1 VTDRRQWLRRNQAT
15 LLAYAMAIALFLVT
29 SAFAHGFATWNHT
42 RVLLVQACFIGI
54 VGLGQT
60 FVILGGG
67 VDLSVPWMLNA
78 TATLLTLWCHGQ
90 AANLVWVL
98 PVLLAMAVIVGLVN
112 GLGVTLLGVSPII
125 MTLGVNGVLQGA
137 LLLITNGGQ
146 SPTAPHAIQQLATGN
161 VAGIPIALLVWAAVA
176 LIAWLLLSKMSL
188 GRQLYA
194 TGTNA
199 RVAYLSGVRVGRVT
213 VLSYVISALASALAG
228 VLLAGYV
235 GEAYLGMGDVYLF
248 SSVAAVVIGGASIL
262 GGRGHYVGTVAGALI
277 LTLLAALLPILNLD
291 PAALQVVYGFAI
303 LLTVGL
309 ASLRL
314 GGT

>member
-1 VTDRRQWLRRNQAT
+1 MTDRREWLRRNQAT
-15 LLAYAMAIALFLVT
+15 LFAYATAIALFLLT

-78 TATLLTLWCHGQ
+78 TATLLTLWCHGH
-90 AANLVWVL
+90 AANLAWVL
-98 PVLLAMAVIVGLVN
+98 PVLFAAAVLVGLVN

-146 SPTAPHAIQQLATGN
+146 SPAAPHAIQQLATGN
-161 VAGIPIALLVWAAVA
+161 VAGIPIAVLVWLAVA
-176 LIAWLLLSKMSL
+176 VIAWLLLSKMSL

-199 RVAYLSGVRVGRVT
+199 RVAYLSGVRVRRVT

-277 LTLLAALLPILNLD
+277 LTILASLLPILNLN